1 MLYSLATQLLITY
14 QQRYFQ
20 EHVMS
25 NQREPV
31 FVNAAEINTLPET
44 AAVSFEEYSSLFENM
59 LNGFA
64 YCRMIFDNQ
73 GKPVDFVYLQVN
85 SVFEELTG
93 LKKEVVVGKEVTE
106 AIPGIKEANPELFD
120 IYGRVAST
128 GRSERFELFLKPLQK
143 WFFIS
148 VYSPRKSFFVAIFE
162 NITDRKANEALLKSS
177 FERFLTLADCLPEVV
192 FETDLTGKLT
202 YVNRKAFE
210 LTGYT
215 HEDFHKGV
223 CSFDFFAPKDLERA
237 RTNFTKSMITS
248 TPTVNEYS
256 FVKKDGSTFPAMI
269 KGIPIK
275 SEGKTVGMRGLVMD
289 ISEQKRTIDKL
300 SFQAQLLEAVGQ
312 AIIAT
317 DKDQVI
323 RYWNNGAKTLYG
335 WSAEEAIGRDFGEL
349 LTEFSSEEAFEIY
362 ERLSAGECWSSEIQ
376 VKCRD
381 NSVVPVIVNRYPVI
395 VENDEFIGSINIYTD
410 ITDQK
415 NMEHELAGYVDA
427 LSISSEKINEL
438 NDKLRV
444 VGGLTRHD
452 VRNKLSALN
461 ACMFLLKKKIG
472 DSQASL
478 QYLSE
483 MEKVSKQLL
492 DILEFERIYEQV
504 GSEELKFVN
513 IRKLFDEAVALVS
526 DSKGIKMYCLCDGLE
541 VRADSLLRQLI
552 YNLIDNTLKHGEK
565 ATTIKLYCKKDPNNL
580 LLIYEDNGKGITVE
594 NRLHLFEKG
603 FGTGSGIGLYMI
615 KRIVDAYGW
624 IIEECGEPGIG
635 AKFTMKLPNNS
646 CQLS

>member
-1 MLYSLATQLLITY
+1 
-14 QQRYFQ
+14 
-20 EHVMS
+20 
-25 NQREPV
+25 
-31 FVNAAEINTLPET
+31 
-44 AAVSFEEYSSLFENM
+44 
-59 LNGFA
+59 
-64 YCRMIFDNQ
+64 
-73 GKPVDFVYLQVN
+73 
-85 SVFEELTG
+85 
-93 LKKEVVVGKEVTE
+93 
-106 AIPGIKEANPELFD
+106 
-120 IYGRVAST
+120 
-128 GRSERFELFLKPLQK
+128 
-143 WFFIS
+143 
-148 VYSPRKSFFVAIFE
+148 
-162 NITDRKANEALLKSS
+162 
-177 FERFLTLADCLPEVV
+177 
-192 FETDLTGKLT
+192 
-202 YVNRKAFE
+202 
-210 LTGYT
+210 
-215 HEDFHKGV
+215 
-223 CSFDFFAPKDLERA
+223 
-237 RTNFTKSMITS
+237 
-248 TPTVNEYS
+248 
-256 FVKKDGSTFPAMI
+256 MI